1 VPAPI
6 YDQERPYYPQMVTII
21 DHADGVALYAGL
33 AEEKNASETLVG
45 DILLDLLVKGE
56 HKPRRLLV
64 KQQRLFMLLEELC
77 EQVGIEIRFEDRLP
91 KIAEFRRGMREFAQ
105 RYP

>member
-33 AEEKNASETLVG
+33 AEEKNASETLAG
-45 DILLDLLVKGE
+45 DILLDILMKME

-64 KQQRLFMLLEELC
+64 KQRRLFVLLEQLC
-77 EQVGIEIRFEDRLP
+77 EQSGIELRFEDRLP
-91 KIAEFRRGMREFAQ
+91 KIAEFRQGLREYAQ
-105 RYP
+105 R